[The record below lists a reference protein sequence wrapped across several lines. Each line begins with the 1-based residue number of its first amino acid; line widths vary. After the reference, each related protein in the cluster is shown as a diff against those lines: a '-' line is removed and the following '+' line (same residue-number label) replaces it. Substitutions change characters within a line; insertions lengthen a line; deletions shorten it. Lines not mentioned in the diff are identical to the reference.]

1 MPPRSPRPLI
11 PPALMLAALAM
22 LGGGCG
28 TGAAVQAPAIA
39 VSPSPGAA
47 GPWHARVPDK
57 PMTRPSFTL
66 TDTGGRPFNFAA
78 ATRGRATLLF
88 FGYSNCPDVCPTT
101 MADIASALRQVP
113 PAVRDKVSV
122 VFITTD
128 PRRDSR
134 QALRRWLDRF
144 NPSFVG
150 LRGTQAQVEHVE
162 RLVGVPLAEAEEV
175 PGGGYSVSHSA
186 QVTAYGTDDRAHA
199 LYQADAQVSDYR
211 ADLPLLVEE
220 RPPA

>member
-1 MPPRSPRPLI
+1 MTPRRLVPL
-11 PPALMLAALAM
+11 ALMLAALA
-22 LGGGCG
+22 LLAGGCG
-28 TGAAVQAPAIA
+28 AGEAVGPPAIA
-39 VSPSPGAA
+39 VAPSSSAA
-47 GPWHARVPDK
+47 GPWHARVPDR

-66 TDTGGRPFNFAA
+66 TDTSGRPYEFAA

-88 FGYSNCPDVCPTT
+88 FGYTNCPDVCPTT
-101 MADIASALRQVP
+101 MADVASALRQVP
-113 PAVRDKVSV
+113 PEVRDRVSV

-128 PRRDSR
+128 PRRDTR
-134 QALRRWLDRF
+134 LALRRWLDRF
-144 NPSFVG
+144 NPAFIG

-162 RLVGVPLAEAEEV
+162 RLIGVPLAEAEEV

>member
-1 MPPRSPRPLI
+1 MTPRRLV
-11 PPALMLAALAM
+11 LAALVLPA
-22 LGGGCG
+22 LALLASGCG
-28 TGAAVQAPAIA
+28 AGAAAEPPAVA
-39 VSPSPGAA
+39 VLPSSSAS
-47 GPWHARVPDK
+47 GPWHARVPDE
-57 PMTRPSFTL
+57 PMPRPSFLL
-66 TDTGGRPFNFAA
+66 TDTSGRPYDFAA

-88 FGYSNCPDVCPTT
+88 FGYANCPDVCPTT

-113 PAVRDKVSV
+113 PEVRDRVSV

-128 PRRDSR
+128 PQRDSAP
-134 QALRRWLDRF
+134 ALRRWLDRF
-144 NPSFVG
+144 NPAFIG
-150 LRGTQAQVEHVE
+150 LRGTPAQVEHVE
-162 RLVGVPLAEAEEV
+162 RLIGVPLAEAEEV

-186 QVTAYGTDDRAHA
+186 QVTAYGADDRAHA